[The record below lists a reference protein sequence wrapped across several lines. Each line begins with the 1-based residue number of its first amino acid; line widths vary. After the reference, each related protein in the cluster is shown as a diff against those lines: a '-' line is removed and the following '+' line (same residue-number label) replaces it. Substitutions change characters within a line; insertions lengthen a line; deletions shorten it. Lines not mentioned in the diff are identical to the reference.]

1 MDRKRSAQT
10 QTSQPADD
18 SRLYI
23 GDLGGPDSPTMTPA
37 LVVGLLALSLI
48 SGFIVGLVVWATL
61 WASSALAGLLWET
74 IPSAFGAPWWLP
86 LVLCPLG
93 GLLIGLW
100 TLRFNNAPEELET
113 VMESV
118 KKTGGYRLKGRF
130 ITNAVSFLLPL
141 AFGGSIGPEAGL
153 TGIIAAACTWIGARL
168 RKAGIA
174 AKQLADITTAATLSA
189 IFSTPLLG
197 IASAAGTL
205 TQDPEPTYRKGAKLV
220 LYSVAALGS
229 FGGILLVKHFLGGGM
244 ELPRFE
250 SCSTSLDDFL
260 WILPCFAAAYV
271 LVLVYHGT
279 RKLSSAASDALEEH
293 PVLKPVLAGVVL
305 GIAGAALPITLFSG
319 EEQCH
324 QLMTSWTSYSAIVL
338 LLIAVVK
345 VALTEICLGFGW
357 KGGHFFPCIFASV
370 ACGYA
375 IASATGADPML
386 MVIIACATFMGGI
399 MRKPVVAAAML
410 LLCFPLTGMV
420 WGVLAAVIGSKL
432 PLPKALQS

>member
-1 MDRKRSAQT
+1 MNRRRSAQT
-10 QTSQPADD
+10 ETNRPAGED
-18 SRLYI
+18 RLYI
-23 GDLGGPDSPTMTPA
+23 GDLGSQDSPAMTPA
-37 LVVGLLALSLI
+37 LVLGLLALSLV
-48 SGFIVGLVVWATL
+48 SGFIVGLVVWVIL
-61 WASSALAGLLWET
+61 WASGALSGLLWNT
-74 IPSAFGAPWWLP
+74 IPSAFGTPWWLP
-86 LVLCPLG
+86 LALCPLG

-100 TLRFNNAPEELET
+100 TLRFDNAPKELDV

-130 ITNAVSFLLPL
+130 VTNVVSFLLPL
-141 AFGGSIGPEAGL
+141 AFGGSVGPEAGL

-197 IASAAGTL
+197 IASAAGPL
-205 TQDPEPTYRKGAKLV
+205 SQDPEPTYRKGVKLV
-220 LYSVAALGS
+220 LYSVAAVGS

-250 SCSTSLDDFL
+250 SCSTSLSDFL
-260 WILPCFAAAYV
+260 WIVPCLVAAYL
-271 LVLVYHGT
+271 LVLTYHGAH
-279 RKLSSAASDALEEH
+279 KLTSAASKAMEGH
-293 PVLKPVLAGVVL
+293 PVLKPLLAGLAL
-305 GIAGAALPITLFSG
+305 GVAGTVLPITLFSG

-324 QLMTSWTSYSAIVL
+324 QLMAAWIEYPAIVL
-338 LLIAVVK
+338 FLIAVTK
-345 VALTEICLGFGW
+345 VAVTEICLNFGW

-375 IASATGADPML
+375 IASVAGADPML
-386 MVIIACATFMGGI
+386 MVIIACAAFIGGVT
-399 MRKPVVAAAML
+399 RKPVVAAAML

-420 WGVLAAVIGSKL
+420 WGVLAAIIGAKL
-432 PLPKALQS
+432 PLPKALNS

>member
-1 MDRKRSAQT
+1 MNLRHSKQAQT
-10 QTSQPADD
+10 VPSADEGK
-18 SRLYI
+18 RYI
-23 GDLGGPDSPTMTPA
+23 GDLGNQDSPAMTPA
-37 LVVGLLALSLI
+37 LVIGLLALSLV
-48 SGFIVGLVVWATL
+48 SGFIVGLIVWAIL
-61 WASSALAGLLWET
+61 WASGALSNLFWNI
-74 IPSAFGAPWWLP
+74 IPNAFGAPGWLP
-86 LVLCPLG
+86 LILCPLG

-100 TLRFNNAPEELET
+100 TLRFDNAPKELEE
-113 VMESV
+113 VMKSV
-118 KKTGGYRLKGRF
+118 KTTGGYRLKGRF
-130 ITNAVSFLLPL
+130 ATNVVSFLLPL

-197 IASAAGTL
+197 IASAA
-205 TQDPEPTYRKGAKLV
+205 DPLGRDSEPTYRKGVKLV

-229 FGGILLVKHFLGGGM
+229 FSGILLVKQFLGGGM

-260 WILPCFAAAYV
+260 WILPCLAAAYV
-271 LVLVYHGT
+271 LVLAYHGAH
-279 RKLSSAASDALEEH
+279 KLSSAASKFMEGH
-293 PVLKPVLAGVVL
+293 TVLKPLLAGMAL
-305 GIAGAALPITLFSG
+305 GIAGTALPITLFSG

-324 QLMTSWTSYSAIVL
+324 QLMSSWVDYSAIIL
-338 LLIAVVK
+338 FLIAMTKIAV
-345 VALTEICLGFGW
+345 TEICLSFGW

-375 IASATGADPML
+375 IAAATGADPML
-386 MVIIACATFMGGI
+386 MVIILCAAFMGGVT
-399 MRKPVVAAAML
+399 RKPVVAAAML

-420 WGVLAAVIGSKL
+420 WGVLAAIIGSKL
-432 PLPKALQS
+432 PLPKALKS